1 MLTENETTLFACYE
15 WAIIRLAT
23 ALPVADRSRPPLLAF
38 ASVEFVHSDRP
49 RPDSTPLDERGIPPH
64 TRGDGPSG
72 MRLYF
77 RRAALAAADAL
88 QWYRGVAKGT
98 LTVPIPSDPSE
109 RGRHDGE
116 PLRGPALV
124 DEPPWPKLAF
134 PIVDSSL
141 FAGSKATYPAPFLGP
156 GAAPARIHRLM
167 AAADPDL
174 ESLTHDPIACKWLAP
189 RIHFRIDDY
198 PELLGA
204 AILIAPDPQVAGVKQ
219 FFTRDASKREL
230 LVTLVQARAKQQ
242 VQGLDLTIFEE
253 RFGAI
258 STFLRAVVPA
268 DGIVVTEPPA
278 EIRASGYMLG
288 HPERGLID
296 FQPPTPFIRTVGF
309 TMETST
315 RSVRLQTRDSKKRD
329 AEIKEHE
336 FPETTVVTNSLVGDT
351 ERPLSA
357 HERFWEAAAMRLSTD
372 QARKADQRWI
382 DDPATARVFLRG
394 LIGSAR
400 EEVFVADCFFNGED
414 LAAYLHFVRRLNVSI
429 KVLTSREAF
438 EAIPDTAAAIRGMQ
452 ASIESFHQ
460 RGIQNIVVRLMHN
473 KGGEPILHDRFLA
486 VDGAVWFSGNS
497 LNAIGQ
503 RESVI
508 IKLPDPASVME
519 RLNRLFETESDDF
532 SSFANL
538 QSSP

>member
-1 MLTENETTLFACYE
+1 
-15 WAIIRLAT
+15 
-23 ALPVADRSRPPLLAF
+23 
-38 ASVEFVHSDRP
+38 
-49 RPDSTPLDERGIPPH
+49 
-64 TRGDGPSG
+64 
-72 MRLYF
+72 
-77 RRAALAAADAL
+77 
-88 QWYRGVAKGT
+88 
-98 LTVPIPSDPSE
+98 
-109 RGRHDGE
+109 
-116 PLRGPALV
+116 
-124 DEPPWPKLAF
+124 
-134 PIVDSSL
+134 
-141 FAGSKATYPAPFLGP
+141 
-156 GAAPARIHRLM
+156 M

-174 ESLTHDPIACKWLAP
+174 ESISRDPIACAWLAP

-204 AILIAPDPQVAGVKQ
+204 AVLIVPDPQVAGVKQ
-219 FFTRDASKREL
+219 FFTRDASKRER
-230 LVTLVQARAKQQ
+230 LVTFVQARVKQN
-242 VQGLDLTIFEE
+242 VEGLDLTVFEE

-258 STFLRAVVPA
+258 STFHRAVVPA
-268 DGIVVTEPPA
+268 DGIVVTVPPA

-288 HPERGLID
+288 HSERGLID

-315 RSVRLQTRDSKKRD
+315 RRVRLQTRDSKKKD

-336 FPETTVVTNSLVGDT
+336 FAEMTGVTNSLVGNT

-382 DDPATARVFLRG
+382 DDPATARAFLRG

-414 LAAYLHFVRRLNVSI
+414 LAAYLHFVRRLTLGLKI
-429 KVLTSREAF
+429 LTSREAF
-438 EAIPDTAAAIRGMQ
+438 SAVPDPAATIRGMQ

-460 RGIQNIVVRLMHN
+460 RGIPNVQVRLMRN

-503 RESVI
+503 RESLI
-508 IKLPDPASVME
+508 IKLPDPSPVIE
-519 RLNRLFETESDDF
+519 RLNHIFETEADDF
-532 SSFANL
+532 SSFANS
-538 QSSP
+538 QRSPP